1 MDPVTFINRGGR
13 GEKAWQK
20 TSISDELW
28 FGLVGAAAQEVWEVR
43 VNETKSS
50 GRLYLHLASTGG
62 FGIIQNIPVKNQ
74 NKDPRN
80 PVNPELEEVGI
91 QLKLG
96 VPTSTRYA
104 VFF

>member
-1 MDPVTFINRGGR
+1 M
-13 GEKAWQK
+13 
-20 TSISDELW
+20 
-28 FGLVGAAAQEVWEVR
+28 GAAAQEVWEVR

-91 QLKLG
+91 QLKLAWIPNATG
-96 VPTSTRYA
+96 H
-104 VFF
+104 

>member
-1 MDPVTFINRGGR
+1 M
-13 GEKAWQK
+13 
-20 TSISDELW
+20 
-28 FGLVGAAAQEVWEVR
+28 GAAAQEVWEVR

-96 VPTSTRYA
+96 VPTSTR
-104 VFF
+104 FFEHCSKSL